1 MPLST
6 WYQISNSNS
15 SFLETATNSLKLL
28 STSTSFDQLPSS
40 LQTTTS
46 QATTTTTTTEE
57 ESTTKSAIEETT
69 KSTKFT
75 TDETTT
81 LAEQLKQREEDKN
94 GGDISDISSLGKID
108 LSAIVLEDGL
118 MDESLDGNGIT
129 FDVEGVDDTE
139 NEIDDDTFK

>member
-15 SFLETATNSLKLL
+15 SLLETATNSLKLL
-28 STSTSFDQLPSS
+28 STSTLFDQLPSS
-40 LQTTTS
+40 IQTTTS

-57 ESTTKSAIEETT
+57 ESTTKSANEDTT

-75 TDETTT
+75 LDETTT
-81 LAEQLKQREEDKN
+81 LYEQLKQEQQEENKN

-118 MDESLDGNGIT
+118 MDESLDDNDVT
-129 FDVEGVDDTE
+129 FDVDDTE

>member
-46 QATTTTTTTEE
+46 QATTTTTTEE

-75 TDETTT
+75 TEETTT
-81 LAEQLKQREEDKN
+81 LAEQLNQQEEDKN

-129 FDVEGVDDTE
+129 FDVEEVDDTE